1 MGKNKKVHKQKVA
14 MRNAMLNN
22 PLARGAVAVASRGKV
37 IDELNRASTQD
48 QIEALNG
55 TVAAKR
61 PDKLRSALESKA
73 PSEMD
78 KAIRKFQKDGVVVTV
93 DTLTA
98 EIRSTPGFLS
108 MCERVGLTLEWFEQ
122 LAKKRMEAH
131 GL

>member
-1 MGKNKKVHKQKVA
+1 MGKNKKIHKQKVS

-55 TVAAKR
+55 TVASSN
-61 PDKLRSALESKA
+61 PNKLRRALESKA
-73 PSEMD
+73 PGEMD
-78 KAIRKFQKDGVVVTV
+78 KAIRKFQKEGKPVTV
-93 DTLTA
+93 ESLTD

>member
-1 MGKNKKVHKQKVA
+1 MGKNKKAHKQKVS

-37 IDELNRASTQD
+37 INELNRSSTQD

-55 TVAAKR
+55 TVATKS

-78 KAIRKFQKDGVVVTV
+78 KAIRKFLKEGKTVTV

-98 EIRSTPGFLS
+98 EIQSTPGFLS
-108 MCERVGLTLEWFEQ
+108 MCERVGLTLEWFEE
-122 LAKKRMEAH
+122 LAKK
-131 GL
+131 